1 MHMWGTWHAI
11 RTITRIP
18 IHHAISTITCT
29 YSHHA
34 FNHHA
39 VPTTTTTTHIP
50 NNHTQTKKMP
60 HDYKLYRVQERIP
73 LPDPDM
79 PQPRYH
85 NILFLETSPST
96 GHGTNY
102 QVTSDLVT
110 GMTYTS
116 SPCSR
121 PEDSPSLYA
130 REFLGLVAAK
140 HYPEEI
146 ERVLKGIPPPG
157 KQKAFNASTM
167 RTEQVKPD
175 GTFYG
180 PGEFRPP
187 MIKCTEWT
195 IERAIPALRIA
206 GILC

>member
-1 MHMWGTWHAI
+1 
-11 RTITRIP
+11 
-18 IHHAISTITCT
+18 
-29 YSHHA
+29 
-34 FNHHA
+34 
-39 VPTTTTTTHIP
+39 
-50 NNHTQTKKMP
+50 
-60 HDYKLYRVQERIP
+60 
-73 LPDPDM
+73 
-79 PQPRYH
+79 
-85 NILFLETSPST
+85 
-96 GHGTNY
+96 
-102 QVTSDLVT
+102 
-110 GMTYTS
+110 MTYTS

-146 ERVLKGIPPPG
+146 ERVLKGVPPPG